1 MEATEIKKGLEGVV
15 VDESRLSRVDGQK
28 GELIYLGYDIDDM
41 AKCTFEEVTYLFLYG
56 KLPNRSELSEL
67 DDRLKANRN
76 LPDSV
81 REFIGSAP
89 ASENPMAILRTATSM
104 LSGYMDDVESKDP
117 EVLRTQSIQLIA
129 QTGSLC
135 AWICR
140 SRLQKEWVAPRA
152 DLNHAANFLYMLNG
166 KVPEEVVAKTLDV
179 ALVLHVDH
187 SFNAS
192 TFTARCAASTL
203 SDMVSAV
210 TAGIG
215 SLKGPLHGGANTGV
229 MKALLEI
236 GDVDNVE
243 PWLDAALTEK
253 KKVMGFGH
261 RVYKV
266 LDPRAI
272 HLERLSQEWG
282 ERVGQVKWFEISKK
296 LQGLMEE
303 RKGLKANV
311 DFFSASTYYAM
322 GIQPENFTLLFAMAR
337 ITGWCA
343 HIMEQ
348 LADNRLV
355 RPKAKYI
362 GDVDMKF
369 VPLEKR

>member
-1 MEATEIKKGLEGVV
+1 MEAAEIKKGLEGVV

-28 GELIYLGYDIDDM
+28 GELIYLGYDIGDM

-56 KLPNRSELSEL
+56 KLPNRAELSEL
-67 DDRLKANRN
+67 DDRLKANRD
-76 LPDSV
+76 LPAAV
-81 REFIGSAP
+81 RDYIGNAP
-89 ASENPMAILRTATSM
+89 TSDNPMAVLRTATSM
-104 LSGYMDDVESKDP
+104 LSGYLEDVESKEP
-117 EVLRTQSIQLIA
+117 EKLKCQSIQLIA
-129 QTGSLC
+129 QMGSMC

-140 SRLQKEWVAPRA
+140 SKLRKEWVPPRP
-152 DLNHAANFLYMLNG
+152 DLSHAANFLYMLNG
-166 KVPEEVVAKTLDV
+166 KVPEDVVAKTLDV

-192 TFTARCAASTL
+192 TFTARCVASTL

-210 TAGIG
+210 TAALG

-229 MKALLEI
+229 MNTLLEI
-236 GDVDNVE
+236 GEVENVQ
-243 PWLDAALTEK
+243 PWLDAALAEK

-266 LDPRAI
+266 IDPRAK

-282 ERVGQVKWFEISKK
+282 ERVGQVKWFEMSKK
-296 LQGLMEE
+296 LQQLMEE

-322 GIQPENFTLLFAMAR
+322 GIEPENYTLLFAMAR

-343 HIMEQ
+343 HVMEQ
-348 LADNRLV
+348 LGDNRLV
-355 RPKAKYI
+355 RPKAKYV
-362 GDVDMKF
+362 GETHMNF
-369 VPLEKR
+369 VEIDKR